1 MKYWEKKPERVNRCS
16 RRTSDFVLRTF
27 SCLCLPVLLI
37 AQTPLAFDVA
47 SIKPNTSGEARQGVR
62 FYPPSDRVV
71 VTNMTLRGLIRN
83 AYQLQDDEVAGGPS
97 WLDSDH
103 FDIVAAGDGNH
114 SPQDKWLM
122 LRVLLLE
129 RFKLAVH
136 KETRELPV
144 YALVVAKSGTLGPKL
159 QHVDPDCSPP
169 RTPPPQGP
177 PDRNRPNQCGA
188 LFAGPG
194 TVSFRGVLMTD
205 LARFGLASQ
214 VGRIV
219 VDRTGLAGR
228 FDLDLEFNQTTSLKA
243 SPEVADASGDSAPSI
258 FTALQ
263 EQLGLKL
270 QSEKGPVEVL
280 VVDHAEHPVED

>member
-1 MKYWEKKPERVNRCS
+1 MRIA
-16 RRTSDFVLRTF
+16 
-27 SCLCLPVLLI
+27 LLAALI
-37 AQTPLAFDVA
+37 VAQAPLAFDVA

-71 VTNMTLRGLIRN
+71 VTNLTLRGLIRN

-103 FDIVAAGDGNH
+103 FDIVANSDGNH

-122 LRVLLLE
+122 MRALILE
-129 RFKLAVH
+129 RFKLGVH

-159 QHVDPDCSPP
+159 RHVEPDCSPP

-188 LFAGPG
+188 LYAGPG
-194 TVSFRGVLMTD
+194 TVNFRGVLMTD

-219 VDRTGLAGR
+219 IDRTGLTGR
-228 FDLDLEFNQTTSLKA
+228 FDLDLEFSPTNRLQA
-243 SPEVADASGDSAPSI
+243 SPDAADASRDSGPSI

-270 QSEKGPVEVL
+270 QAEKGPVEVL
-280 VVDHAEHPVED
+280 VVDRAEHPVED